1 LRKKWRTYLSRATEF
16 QGANMFC
23 PQCGNQAND
32 DVKFCRKCG
41 ANLQGVQ
48 EAMTGRGTKGFD
60 WEKTWVKEMLLSQEE
75 RERRQGITPEV
86 KRMNEIKAGVIT
98 TAAGVGAMIFLY
110 FLLGAVAESEGGRDA
125 LIISKVWLAGLVPF
139 LVGLALTF
147 NGLFVSKRI
156 VKLKQEQFEQQQ
168 AAQARILATPSTH
181 PLPEVETPYN
191 PTYSVTERTTY
202 HLPQPPNREAQ

>member
-1 LRKKWRTYLSRATEF
+1 
-16 QGANMFC
+16 MFC
-23 PQCGNQAND
+23 PQCGNQGND

-48 EAMTGRGTKGFD
+48 EAMIGRGPKGFD
-60 WEKTWVKEMLLSQEE
+60 WDKTWVKEMFLSQEE

-86 KRMNEIKAGVIT
+86 KRMNEIKGGVIT
-98 TAAGVGAMIFLY
+98 SAVGIGAMIFLY
-110 FLLGAVAESEGGRDA
+110 FFLGAVGANKGGSDA
-125 LIISKVWLAGLVPF
+125 IILGRIWLAGLVPF
-139 LVGLALTF
+139 LVGLALVF

-156 VKLKQEQFEQQQ
+156 VKLKQEQLEQQQ
-168 AAQARILATPSTH
+168 AAQARILATSSTN

-191 PTYSVTERTTY
+191 PTYGVTERTTY

>member
-1 LRKKWRTYLSRATEF
+1 
-16 QGANMFC
+16 MFC
-23 PQCGNQAND
+23 PQCGNQGND
-32 DVKFCRKCG
+32 EVKFCRKCG

-48 EAMTGRGTKGFD
+48 EAMTGRSTKGFD

-86 KRMNEIKAGVIT
+86 KRMNEIKGGVIT
-98 TAAGVGAMIFLY
+98 SAVGIGAMIFLY
-110 FLLGAVAESEGGRDA
+110 FFLGAVGASEGGKDA
-125 LIISKVWLAGLVPF
+125 VILGRIWLAGLVPF
-139 LVGLALTF
+139 LVGLALIF

-156 VKLKQEQFEQQQ
+156 VKLKQEQLEQQRENLGE
-168 AAQARILATPSTH
+168 AQARLLAATSTN